1 MSRRF
6 SPIMGYFMNMFPPGK
21 RSVLKSIRVMKN
33 VMLAHSQ
40 VYHTL
45 KQIDS
50 QSYIGIAKNVTIFD
64 PLRRWNIIH
73 WITSMILNYVWNG
86 AIVSS
91 LKRGKMYGKSLK
103 GTKKFS
109 RFYWIKLLHTRS
121 HEPSFLPQTTEINLP
136 SRKYQKITEFGYPMY
151 AEGLERA
158 VKMVS
163 KLRIPIE
170 ITENGVADSK
180 DKLRL
185 IHLEKAPLGFVR
197 IIV

>member
-1 MSRRF
+1 
-6 SPIMGYFMNMFPPGK
+6 MGYFMNMFPPGK

-73 WITSMILNYVWNG
+73 WITSMILNYIWNG

-103 GTKKFS
+103 GAKNSVDFIGLNYYTHVLTS
-109 RFYWIKLLHTRS
+109 
-121 HEPSFLPQTTEINLP
+121 PFLPQTTEINLP
-136 SRKYQKITEFGYPMY
+136 SRKHQKITEFGYPMY
-151 AEGLERA
+151 AEGLERN
-158 VKMVS
+158 KNFS
-163 KLRIPIE
+163 KLE
-170 ITENGVADSK
+170 ILLK
-180 DKLRL
+180 
-185 IHLEKAPLGFVR
+185 
-197 IIV
+197 